1 MRTDVYIKMF
11 ICGCIGSLWKKNPQI
26 RDSQTCTLSEPSFLT
41 STKKKTKVRE
51 EKEEE
56 KLQ

>member
-1 MRTDVYIKMF
+1 MYTLRCLFVAAQEVF
-11 ICGCIGSLWKKNPQI
+11 GKKKTQI